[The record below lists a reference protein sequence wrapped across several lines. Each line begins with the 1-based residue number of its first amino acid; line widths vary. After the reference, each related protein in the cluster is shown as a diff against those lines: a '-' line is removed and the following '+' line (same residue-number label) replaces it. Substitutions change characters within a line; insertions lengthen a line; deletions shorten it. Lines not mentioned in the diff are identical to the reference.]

1 METASAGSLMPIIVA
16 LIASQ
21 GAIAGAIAL
30 MAFRVGRIPSRE
42 ESNALR
48 DEVAANKV
56 EIVATKLDLKEEI
69 AATRL
74 ELKEDIAD
82 TKLEVLK
89 ATAELRQ
96 EIADTKTEL
105 RQEIAD
111 TKTELRQ
118 EIADTKTELR
128 QEIASTRTELQQEI
142 ANTRTELEVKID
154 VAKDEVV
161 REIRRSHQQLI
172 LALVNHTH
180 NANGQAVFTLP
191 PETEPAPADN

>member
-1 METASAGSLMPIIVA
+1 MGIALCRGADTIAVRVRSRIAKRERIMETASAGSLIPIMVA
-16 LIASQ
+16 LIGSQ
-21 GAIAGAIAL
+21 GVIAGAIAL
-30 MAFRVGRIPSRE
+30 MAFRVGRMPSRE

-56 EIVATKLDLKEEI
+56 ELKQEI
-69 AATRL
+69 AATKL

-105 RQEIAD
+105 RHEIAD
-111 TKTELRQ
+111 AKTELRH
-118 EIADTKTELR
+118 
-128 QEIASTRTELQQEI
+128 EI
-142 ANTRTELEVKID
+142 ANTRIELEAKID
-154 VAKDEVV
+154 AAKDEVL

-180 NANGQAVFTLP
+180 NANGQAVFALP

>member
-30 MAFRVGRIPSRE
+30 MAFRVGRMPSRE

-105 RQEIAD
+105 RQEIAN
-111 TKTELRQ
+111 TRTELRQ

-128 QEIASTRTELQQEI
+128 QEIA
-142 ANTRTELEVKID
+142 D
-154 VAKDEVV
+154 AKDEVV

>member
-1 METASAGSLMPIIVA
+1 METASTGSLMPIIVA

-30 MAFRVGRIPSRE
+30 MAFRVGRMPSRE

-69 AATRL
+69 ADTRL

-82 TKLEVLK
+82 TKLEILK
-89 ATAELRQ
+89 ATAELRH

-111 TKTELRQ
+111 AKTELRH
-118 EIADTKTELR
+118 
-128 QEIASTRTELQQEI
+128 EI
-142 ANTRTELEVKID
+142 ANTRIELEAKID
-154 VAKDEVV
+154 AAKDEVLQ
-161 REIRRSHQQLI
+161 EIRRGHQQLI

>member
-1 METASAGSLMPIIVA
+1 METASTGSLMPIIVA

-30 MAFRVGRIPSRE
+30 MAFRVGRMPSRE

-48 DEVAANKV
+48 DEVASNKV
-56 EIVATKLDLKEEI
+56 EIVATKLELKEEI
-69 AATRL
+69 AATKL
-74 ELKEDIAD
+74 ELKEDIAE
-82 TKLEVLK
+82 TKLEVFK
-89 ATAELRQ
+89 AIAELRQ
-96 EIADTKTEL
+96 EMADTKTEL

-111 TKTELRQ
+111 AKTELRQEIANTKTELRQ
-118 EIADTKTELR
+118 EIA
-128 QEIASTRTELQQEI
+128 
-142 ANTRTELEVKID
+142 NTRIELEAKID
-154 VAKDEVV
+154 AAKDEVLQ
-161 REIRRSHQQLI
+161 EIRRGHQQLI